1 MTEQTEQQ
9 LLADIAA
16 AERQVAALRRDKL
29 LAFREALITAEH
41 LAAIAA
47 AAALLPTLSGAGAV
61 AAQSFINHAQGLP
74 GLLDAEI
81 ARLTAAASPPVPAP
95 NPTPPAA

>member
-1 MTEQTEQQ
+1 MSDTTEQE
-9 LLADIAA
+9 LLADIAER
-16 AERQVAALRRDKL
+16 ERQVAALRRDKL
-29 LAFREALITAEH
+29 QTFRAALITSEH
-41 LAAIAA
+41 QAAVAA

-81 ARLTAAASPPVPAP
+81 ARLTAAATPPVSAP
-95 NPTPPAA
+95 NPTPPTA